1 MCKPEDLLGNFESYE
16 NRCMVLSYVIKEQM
30 KQYTVC
36 NEDFNEIQQQIN
48 QIEHRYDDIAPC
60 TQNIERQHQ
69 AEGDQ
74 DLHPDFSDN
83 YNLSDDLGIP
93 SVDSSEPL
101 TMNELPD
108 DEYRHMVQTLNK
120 E

>member
-1 MCKPEDLLGNFESYE
+1 MYGTPN
-16 NRCMVLSYVIKEQM
+16 VIKEQM
-30 KQYTVC
+30 KQYAVC

-48 QIEHRYDDIAPC
+48 QIEDRYDDIAPS

-74 DLHPDFSDN
+74 DLHPDFSGN

-93 SVDSSEPL
+93 SVDNSEPRTL
-101 TMNELPD
+101 NELPD
-108 DEYRHMVQTLNK
+108 DEYRHMVKKTLNK
-120 E
+120 EQKEFFYHVLHLIKTP